1 MLRTP
6 RSEISVQGTASCN
19 EITAVDV
26 DDDREFLAIPFLV
39 LWNMRRDGQ
48 ALITS
53 FRDDVMCDMR
63 LAANSDC
70 GGIGFRLLAY
80 DFLQGALL
88 AKCVTVDIQISS
100 SSFSQQ
106 SKREFSQPLSM
117 ATP

>member
-6 RSEISVQGTASCN
+6 RSEIPVQGTASCN
-19 EITAVDV
+19 EIAAVDV
-26 DDDREFLAIPFLV
+26 DDDRKFLAVPFFV
-39 LWNMRRDGQ
+39 LRNIRRDGQ

-53 FRDDVMCDMR
+53 FRDDVMCDLR

-70 GGIGFRLLAY
+70 SGIGFRLLAY
-80 DFLQGALL
+80 DFLQGTLL
-88 AKCVTVDIQISS
+88 AKYVTVDIQISS